1 MYQRLNKR
9 PFMLISFARVP
20 SKEIKGEFDAVENMQ
35 IVDSVS
41 TKHLQYS
48 DFVIDL
54 LNQKVLKNRYGGD
67 EKTVYDA
74 YVERYYEDVKGALSG
89 WIAKNPQN
97 LEILQRFLTN
107 VESLEETTAGED
119 NVPEQGDS
127 N

>member
-1 MYQRLNKR
+1 MNQLRKR
-9 PFMLISFARVP
+9 PFMLISFSRVP
-20 SKEIKGEFDAVENMQ
+20 SKTNPGEFDAIENMQ

-54 LNQKVLKNRYGGD
+54 LNQTVVKNRHGGD
-67 EKTVYDA
+67 PKTIYDG
-74 YVERYYEDVKGALSG
+74 YMERYYEDVKGALSG
-89 WIAKNPQN
+89 WIAKSPEN

-107 VESLEETTAGED
+107 VKALEETNAGEA
-119 NVPEQGDS
+119 NESEQGDS